1 MPRFD
6 VEAAGVLVGADEDE
20 AAAEEEEEEEETGLS
35 QVVTLVFEL

>member
-1 MPRFD
+1 MPRFE
-6 VEAAGVLVGADEDE
+6 VEAAGALVGADEDE